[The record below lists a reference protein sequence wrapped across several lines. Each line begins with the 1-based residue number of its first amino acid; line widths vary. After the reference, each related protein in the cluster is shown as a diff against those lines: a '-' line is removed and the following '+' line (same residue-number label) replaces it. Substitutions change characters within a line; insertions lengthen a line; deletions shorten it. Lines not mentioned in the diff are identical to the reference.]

1 MQKAKEAAEAA
12 SRAKSEFLANMSHEI
27 RTPMNGILGMTEL
40 TLDTDLTPEQREY
53 LEMVKSSGDS
63 LLAVINDIL
72 DFSKVETG
80 KLDLEAIDFKLR
92 DCLGDTRQSLALRA
106 HKKNLELATH
116 IDPLVPDDLVGDP
129 GRLRQIIVNLV
140 GNAIKFTDE
149 GEVFVTVQAESQEK
163 SRVFLH
169 FSVRDTGIG
178 IPPEKQ
184 QHIFRPFEQADT
196 STARRYGGTGL
207 GLTIS
212 AQLVELMHGRIWL
225 ESQVGQGTTFHFH
238 VWLGKGKES
247 APGGRLRVPPKLQ
260 ELPVLVVDDNATNR
274 RILNELL
281 TNWEMHPTAVA
292 DGQAALAALQQ
303 STTTSHPYRLVVSD
317 VRMPG
322 MDGITLVERMRNDA
336 RLASLPVVL
345 LTSASEKDCHVGIG
359 AANKHTT
366 STDRRASG
374 FSRSQGIP

>member
-1 MQKAKEAAEAA
+1 
-12 SRAKSEFLANMSHEI
+12 
-27 RTPMNGILGMTEL
+27 
-40 TLDTDLTPEQREY
+40 
-53 LEMVKSSGDS
+53 
-63 LLAVINDIL
+63 
-72 DFSKVETG
+72 
-80 KLDLEAIDFKLR
+80 
-92 DCLGDTRQSLALRA
+92 
-106 HKKNLELATH
+106 
-116 IDPLVPDDLVGDP
+116 
-129 GRLRQIIVNLV
+129 
-140 GNAIKFTDE
+140 
-149 GEVFVTVQAESQEK
+149 
-163 SRVFLH
+163 
-169 FSVRDTGIG
+169 
-178 IPPEKQ
+178 
-184 QHIFRPFEQADT
+184 
-196 STARRYGGTGL
+196 
-207 GLTIS
+207 
-212 AQLVELMHGRIWL
+212 
-225 ESQVGQGTTFHFH
+225 
-238 VWLGKGKES
+238 
-247 APGGRLRVPPKLQ
+247 
-260 ELPVLVVDDNATNR
+260 LPVLVVDDNATNR